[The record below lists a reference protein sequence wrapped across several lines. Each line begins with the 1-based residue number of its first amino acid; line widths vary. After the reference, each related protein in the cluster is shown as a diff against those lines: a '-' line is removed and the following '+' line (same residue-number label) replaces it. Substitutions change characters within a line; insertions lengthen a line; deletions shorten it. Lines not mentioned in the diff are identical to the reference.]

1 MKREDGMSGGPWV
14 KPRERGVAALWP
26 AKSTELVGD
35 ARVLRALPRVE
46 LRRVGPFV
54 FCDHF
59 GPSPATREVMDVPAH
74 PHVGLQTVTYLFSG
88 TLQHRDSVGTVQDI
102 RPGDVNWMT
111 AGRGIVH
118 AEEVYAGP
126 GAQPLH
132 GVQTWVALPHE
143 HRQTEPAFT
152 HVPAASLPLLERDG
166 ARVRVIAGRL
176 EDAVSPVST
185 FSPLTY
191 LDVTLSPG
199 ARMALPVDAAHALAL
214 YVAEGTVSVGGTDV
228 TRGVLAHLDDGLPLL
243 PLHSEGG
250 ARLLVLGGTPLPE
263 PLVIWWNF
271 VVDSVA
277 EGRAR
282 HAEWEAGRFP
292 SLREAR

>member
-1 MKREDGMSGGPWV
+1 MRIDAPQGGPQTRQ
-14 KPRERGVAALWP
+14 RERGVAALWP

-35 ARVLRALPRVE
+35 SRVLRALPRVE

-54 FCDHF
+54 FCDQF
-59 GPSPATREVMDVPAH
+59 GPSPSVAGVMDVPAH

-88 TLQHRDSVGTVQDI
+88 QLRHRDSLGTVQDI

-118 AEEVYAGP
+118 AEAVYTGP

-132 GVQTWVALPHE
+132 GVQTWVALPRE
-143 HRQTEPAFT
+143 HRQTEPAFL
-152 HVPAASLPLLERDG
+152 HVPSTQLPLLETDG

-176 EDAVSPVST
+176 ADDVSPVST
-185 FSPLTY
+185 FQPLTY
-191 LDVTLSPG
+191 LDVELSPG
-199 ARMALPVDAAHALAL
+199 AEVSLPVEEAHALAV
-214 YVAEGTVSVGGTDV
+214 YVAQGEVLIGGTAV
-228 TRGVLAHLDDGLPLL
+228 AQGVLAHLDDGASTLSLR
-243 PLHSEGG
+243 SEQGT
-250 ARLLVLGGTPLPE
+250 RLLVLGGTPLPE

-282 HAEWEAGRFP
+282 LADWEAGRFP
-292 SLREAR
+292 SLAP

>member
-1 MKREDGMSGGPWV
+1 MRIPAPQGGPHAL
-14 KPRERGVAALWP
+14 PRERSVAALWP
-26 AKSTELVGD
+26 AKPTELVGES
-35 ARVLRALPRVE
+35 RVLRALPRVE

-59 GPSPATREVMDVPAH
+59 GPSPAVREVMDVPAH

-88 TLQHRDSVGTVQDI
+88 AIRHRDSVGSVQDI

-111 AGRGIVH
+111 AGRGVVH
-118 AEEVYAGP
+118 AEEVHTGP
-126 GAQPLH
+126 DAQALH
-132 GVQTWVALPHE
+132 GVQTWVALPRE

-152 HVPAASLPLLERDG
+152 HTPAAQLPLWERGG

-176 EDAVSPVST
+176 EAEVSPVAT
-185 FSPLTY
+185 FQSLTY
-191 LDVTLSPG
+191 LDVSLAPG
-199 ARMALPVDAAHALAL
+199 AEVSLPVDSTHALAL
-214 YVAEGTVSVGGTDV
+214 YVAEGEVSVGGTAV
-228 TRGVLAHLDDGLPLL
+228 ARGVLAHLDEGTPLL
-243 PLHSEGG
+243 PLRSAQG
-250 ARLLVLGGTPLPE
+250 ARLLVLGGTPLPD

-282 HAEWEAGRFP
+282 VADWEAGRFP
-292 SLREAR
+292 SLAP

>member
-1 MKREDGMSGGPWV
+1 MV
-14 KPRERGVAALWP
+14 ALWP
-26 AKSTELVGD
+26 AKPTELVGE

-59 GPSPATREVMDVPAH
+59 GPVPAARDVLDVPAH

-88 TLQHRDSVGTVQDI
+88 AIRHRDSVGTVQDI

-111 AGRGIVH
+111 AGHGIVH
-118 AEEVYAGP
+118 AEEVDASP

-132 GVQTWVALPHE
+132 GVQTWVALPQE
-143 HRQTEPAFT
+143 HRRTEPSFA
-152 HVPAASLPLLERDG
+152 HVPAERLPLVERNG

-176 EDAVSPVST
+176 EDAVSPVAT
-185 FSPLTY
+185 FQSLTY
-191 LDVTLSPG
+191 LDVALAPDTDVV
-199 ARMALPVDAAHALAL
+199 LPVDAAHALAV
-214 YVAEGTVSVGGTDV
+214 YVAEGAVSVAGTEV
-228 TRGVLAHLDDGLPLL
+228 ARGVLAHLDEGTSLL
-243 PLHSEGG
+243 PLRSKEG

-271 VVDSVA
+271 VVESVA

-282 HAEWEAGRFP
+282 HADWEAGRFP
-292 SLREAR
+292 SLAP

>member
-1 MKREDGMSGGPWV
+1 MRNHPAEGGAHAL
-14 KPRERGVAALWP
+14 PRERAVSALWP
-26 AKSTELVGD
+26 AKSTELVGE

-59 GPSPATREVMDVPAH
+59 GPVAAAREVMDVPAH

-88 TLQHRDSVGTVQDI
+88 AIRHRDSVGSVQDI

-118 AEEVYAGP
+118 AEEVDASP
-126 GAQPLH
+126 GAPPLH
-132 GVQTWVALPHE
+132 GVQTWVALPQE
-143 HRQTEPAFT
+143 HRRTEPSFT
-152 HVPAASLPLLERDG
+152 HVPAERLPLVERDG

-176 EDAVSPVST
+176 EDAVSPVAT
-185 FSPLTY
+185 FQPLTY
-191 LDVTLSPG
+191 LDVELAPNTDV
-199 ARMALPVDAAHALAL
+199 ALPVDAAHALAV
-214 YVAEGTVSVGGTDV
+214 YVAEGAVSVGGTEV
-228 TRGVLAHLDDGLPLL
+228 ARGVLAHLDDGTSLL
-243 PLHSEGG
+243 SLRSEGG

-271 VVDSVA
+271 VVESVA
-277 EGRAR
+277 EGRVRLAD
-282 HAEWEAGRFP
+282 WEAGRFP
-292 SLREAR
+292 PLAP

>member
-1 MKREDGMSGGPWV
+1 MRIQPPGGEAPAP
-14 KPRERGVAALWP
+14 PRERAVSALWP
-26 AKSTELVGD
+26 AKSTELVGE

-59 GPSPATREVMDVPAH
+59 GPAPAAREVMDVPAH

-88 TLQHRDSVGTVQDI
+88 AIRHRDSLGTAQDI

-118 AEEVYAGP
+118 AEQVHTGP
-126 GAQPLH
+126 DAPPLH
-132 GVQTWVALPHE
+132 GVQTWVALPRE
-143 HRQTEPAFT
+143 HRQVEPAFT
-152 HVPAASLPLLERDG
+152 HTPAARLPLWEREG

-176 EDAVSPVST
+176 EDAVSPVVT
-185 FSPLTY
+185 FQPLTY
-191 LDVTLSPG
+191 LDVELSAG
-199 ARMALPVDAAHALAL
+199 AAAVLPVDAAHDLAL
-214 YVAEGTVSVGGTDV
+214 YVAQGTAWVGGTAV
-228 TRGVLAHLDDGLPLL
+228 ERGVLAHLDEGAPALPLR
-243 PLHSEGG
+243 SEAG
-250 ARLLVLGGTPLPE
+250 ARLLVLGGTRLPD

-282 HAEWEAGRFP
+282 FADWEAGRFP
-292 SLREAR
+292 ALTP

>member
-1 MKREDGMSGGPWV
+1 M
-14 KPRERGVAALWP
+14 PREREVLALWP

-59 GPSPATREVMDVPAH
+59 GPSPAVPEVMDVPAH

-88 TLQHRDSVGTVQDI
+88 AIRHRDSLGSAQDI
-102 RPGDVNWMT
+102 HPGDVNWMT

-118 AEEVYAGP
+118 SEVVHSGP

-132 GVQTWVALPHE
+132 GVQTWVALPRE
-143 HRQTEPAFT
+143 SRDTEPAFS
-152 HVPAASLPLLERDG
+152 HVPASRLPLVERDG
-166 ARVRVIAGRL
+166 AKVRVIAGGL
-176 EDAVSPVST
+176 EDAVSPVAT

-191 LDVTLSPG
+191 LDVDLSAG
-199 ARMALPVDAAHALAL
+199 AAVSLPVDATHALAL
-214 YVAEGTVSVGGTDV
+214 YVAEGEVSVGGMAV
-228 TRGVLAHLDDGLPLL
+228 GRGMLAHLEDGAPLL
-243 PLHSEGG
+243 SLRSEGG

-271 VVDSVA
+271 VVESVA

-282 HAEWEAGRFP
+282 YADWEAGRFP
-292 SLREAR
+292 SLAP

>member
-1 MKREDGMSGGPWV
+1 MRIHSQTGGLQALPHEREV
-14 KPRERGVAALWP
+14 RALWP

-59 GPSPATREVMDVPAH
+59 GPAPATPEVMDVPAH

-88 TLQHRDSVGTVQDI
+88 AIRHQDSLGTVQDI
-102 RPGDVNWMT
+102 HPGDVNWMT

-118 AEEVYAGP
+118 AEVVHSGP

-132 GVQTWVALPHE
+132 GVQTWVALPKE
-143 HRQTEPAFT
+143 DRQTEPSFA
-152 HVPAASLPLLERDG
+152 HVPAAQLPLVERDG

-176 EDAVSPVST
+176 DEAVSPVST
-185 FSPLTY
+185 FSSLTY
-191 LDVTLSPG
+191 LDVELSAG
-199 ARMALPVDAAHALAL
+199 ASVSLPVDTAHALAL
-214 YVAEGTVSVGGTDV
+214 YVAEGEVSVGGTAV
-228 TRGVLAHLDDGLPLL
+228 GRGVLAHLEDGAPSLSLR
-243 PLHSEGG
+243 SEGG
-250 ARLLVLGGTPLPE
+250 ARLLVLGGAPLPE

-271 VVDSVA
+271 VVESVA

-282 HAEWEAGRFP
+282 FADWEAGRFP
-292 SLREAR
+292 SLAP